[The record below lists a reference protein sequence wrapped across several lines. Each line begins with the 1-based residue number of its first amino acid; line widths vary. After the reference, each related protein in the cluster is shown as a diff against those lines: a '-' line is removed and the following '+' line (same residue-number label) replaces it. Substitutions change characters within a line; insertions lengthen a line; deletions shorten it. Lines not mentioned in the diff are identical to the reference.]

1 MAMNLPLLPHQ
12 VKGVEFILN
21 NSSAFICDDMG
32 MGKTRTVIEAI
43 FKRGQF
49 PVLIICPASLKINWA
64 NEIERWIGI
73 SVPIDDLSQKVIITN
88 YERMNKY
95 KFQIQQLPIRQ
106 LVLDESHSFK
116 NAKSK
121 RTQLALQWST
131 KIPYKILISGTPM
144 LNRPN
149 ELVTQMKILNNIHK
163 VGGEEKFLKKYC
175 NPKHSQYGIDYSG
188 SSNLKELNKVM
199 SGIWLRRTKKDLA
212 NQLPNKTIIPI
223 PVVELKQP
231 SPRSFQEIERYDKD
245 ILQTKLNPS
254 IDFINQL
261 LERGE
266 KVVVFV
272 HHKSIGKA
280 LNIAFPTAS
289 VIVGGQSP
297 SIRQVNIDN
306 FQHGETQVIICSLQA
321 SAVGLTLTASRCA
334 VFIEYPW
341 SPSLLAQAQDRIHR
355 LGQNRDVFIY
365 YLYGKSSIDEYRLNT
380 NSFKKA
386 VIDYVIGGL

>member
-21 NSSAFICDDMG
+21 NSSAFVCDDMG

-64 NEIERWIGI
+64 NEIGRWIGI

-175 NPKHSQYGIDYSG
+175 NPKRSQYGIDYSG

-212 NQLPNKTIIPI
+212 NQLPSKTIIPI

-231 SPRSFQEIERYDKD
+231 SPRSFQEIERYDKA
-245 ILQTKLNPS
+245 ILQTKLNSS

-261 LERGE
+261 VERGE

-306 FQHGETQVIICSLQA
+306 FQHGDTQVIICSLQA

-355 LGQNRDVFIY
+355 LGQNKDVFIY

-380 NSFKKA
+380 SSFKKA

>member
-1 MAMNLPLLPHQ
+1 MSLPLLPHQ
-12 VKGVEFILN
+12 VQGVEFILN

-49 PVLIICPASLKINWA
+49 PILIICPASLKINWK

-95 KFQIQQLPIRQ
+95 KFKIQKLPIKQ

-121 RTQLALQWST
+121 RTQLALQWSA

-149 ELVTQMKILNNIHK
+149 ELITQMKILNNIHK

-212 NQLPNKTIIPI
+212 NQLPSKTIVPIPI
-223 PVVELKQP
+223 VELEQP
-231 SPRSFQEIERYDKD
+231 APRSFQEIERYDKA
-245 ILQTKLNPS
+245 ILQIKLKPS

-261 LERGE
+261 VERGE

-272 HHKSIGKA
+272 HHKNIGKA
-280 LNIAFPTAS
+280 LNMAFPTAS

-297 SIRQVNIDN
+297 SIRQINIDN
-306 FQHGETQVIICSLQA
+306 FQHGDTQIIICSLQA
-321 SAVGLTLTASRCA
+321 SAVGLTLTSSRCA

-341 SPSLLAQAQDRIHR
+341 SPALLAQAQDRIHR
-355 LGQNRDVFIY
+355 LGQDKDVFIY

-380 NSFKKA
+380 NNFKKA